1 MHGLRLRVRRHAY
14 GDITASS
21 EFPPLPFVDSG
32 PFPLARGVAA
42 VAPCV
47 FLPSARHLPSHMP
60 ARRRLTSNQIA
71 RARELAD
78 KLKVPDGSVNSAVLI
93 ELAEIFAE
101 SAVHLESPAKSF
113 AKRIPHHLGD
123 VLDRGE
129 MEAVIQAASERV
141 ALLRAGNDRF
151 STHELQ
157 RLLSIREAAP
167 LLDLTVGVMEKL
179 LIDWRFRRDCGWP
192 QWLRGRWYFHP
203 EVFGLRKPEYFS
215 RLPLREPYP
224 APPHCVAQPTD
235 ETGS

>member
-1 MHGLRLRVRRHAY
+1 
-14 GDITASS
+14 
-21 EFPPLPFVDSG
+21 
-32 PFPLARGVAA
+32 
-42 VAPCV
+42 
-47 FLPSARHLPSHMP
+47 MP
-60 ARRRLTSNQIA
+60 TRRRLTSNQIA

-78 KLKVPDGSVNSAVLI
+78 KLNALDGSVNSAVLI

-129 MEAVIQAASERV
+129 LEAVIQAASERV
-141 ALLRAGNDRF
+141 TLLRGDNERC

-192 QWLRGRWYFHP
+192 QWVRGRWYFHP
-203 EVFGLRKPEYFS
+203 EAFGIRKPEYFS
-215 RLPLREPYP
+215 RLPPIEPYP
-224 APPHCVAQPTD
+224 TPPHCDTQPSG